1 MKQHPE
7 ADESLTV
14 VCGAVLYCA
23 VCRALQICE
32 EARIAVASALPPELV
47 GSDSVTDSM

>member
-1 MKQHPE
+1 MATHHHHCCCHC
-7 ADESLTV
+7 LLLLLLLLLLV
-14 VCGAVLYCA
+14 
-23 VCRALQICE
+23 QICE